1 MSRNTAILA
10 VLALRS
16 SSTAVICS
24 GRPLTSTSGTPVFQ
38 NACFLTRLG
47 NILHAMSL
55 IAALPS
61 DPRELRPLL
70 HAEVDKLGDENL
82 RILHRVALELELE
95 EVTERLNQGFDED
108 RMTGKLER
116 LPQIIQ
122 TARAALRA
130 RTAS

>member
-1 MSRNTAILA
+1 M
-10 VLALRS
+10 LALRS
-16 SSTAVICS
+16 SSTAVRFAVGTTAHQHRRDVCVP
-24 GRPLTSTSGTPVFQ
+24 RLLSGTRKGHFP
-38 NACFLTRLG
+38 ARSLLT
-47 NILHAMSL
+47 
-55 IAALPS
+55 ALPS

-70 HAEVDKLGDENL
+70 HAEVDKLGDEKL
-82 RILHRVALELELE
+82 RLLHRVALELELE

-130 RTAS
+130 RAAS